1 MLSSEFA
8 LDEQNGKMM
17 PGRIKLY
24 LDARALMSVLERVF
38 MCTCFDEQI
47 NGNGHN
53 TVRKSEPCEHM
64 HLFIHICH
72 YHISHVSHSFLAL
85 SWFFFFFFILYGF
98 SPVEFV
104 FAFEVTQ
111 WIYFWP
117 EKSYINVFSFGF
129 HLCGVQ
135 KLFFNLIIMH
145 FQLKFLSHINSLC
158 RIPVWKEYSMGYSR
172 ICWF

>member
-1 MLSSEFA
+1 METVTIPLENRSHASICIYLSIFA
-8 LDEQNGKMM
+8 TITSRMY
-17 PGRIKLY
+17 P
-24 LDARALMSVLERVF
+24 
-38 MCTCFDEQI
+38 
-47 NGNGHN
+47 
-53 TVRKSEPCEHM
+53 
-64 HLFIHICH
+64 IH
-72 YHISHVSHSFLAL
+72 SWLLL